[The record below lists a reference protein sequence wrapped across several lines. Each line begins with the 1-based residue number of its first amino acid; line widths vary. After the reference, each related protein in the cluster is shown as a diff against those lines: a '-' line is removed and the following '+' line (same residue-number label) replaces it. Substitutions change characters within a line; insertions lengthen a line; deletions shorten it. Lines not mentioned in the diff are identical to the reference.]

1 MIPGCGIISGPGEAI
16 ALPARVGSSGENEG
30 TLVGA
35 QLEKALVS
43 AARILQSNNIV
54 NLGMRGGASHEAG
67 FFDAVNGIQ
76 GHRLAGYVKNRGLVH
91 IVPEAGNS
99 VLDELLVETAPPFA
113 RLGASEIGK
122 DRRAGP
128 DDTYELAAIGV
139 LYKVVT
145 RGTGVIRDVAF
156 AGGMSDVQIGNCD
169 QMQMLLA
176 EIGHQ
181 PWKVREGLWINGE
194 WPILVLVI
202 DVEIKHVGRNLVG
215 AKAVGDFPDLRF
227 RSVAIA

>member
-99 VLDELLVETAPPFA
+99 VLHELLVQTAPPFA
-113 RLGASEIGK
+113 AVGSGAFGK
-122 DRRAGP
+122 DRKP
-128 DDTYELAAIGV
+128 DPEAPSRLA
-139 LYKVVT
+139 
-145 RGTGVIRDVAF
+145 
-156 AGGMSDVQIGNCD
+156 
-169 QMQMLLA
+169 
-176 EIGHQ
+176 
-181 PWKVREGLWINGE
+181 
-194 WPILVLVI
+194 PI
-202 DVEIKHVGRNLVG
+202 
-215 AKAVGDFPDLRF
+215 
-227 RSVAIA
+227 